1 METPL
6 ISCSSERSWIM
17 CEVQVL
23 EESLDGSP
31 SFHPF
36 GCSFQDPKFIRS
48 RRHWVSNL
56 LDENGVDGRR
66 VWNSACRTW
75 DIGGRSGVIYL
86 IVLGLNSCRNCSCL
100 GAELVEV
107 AAEVGRHV
115 QENFG
120 KGDFVEPKVRKY
132 VSSAWTTDRVT
143 GSIQTNG
150 I

>member
-1 METPL
+1 MK
-6 ISCSSERSWIM
+6 M
-17 CEVQVL
+17 
-23 EESLDGSP
+23 
-31 SFHPF
+31 
-36 GCSFQDPKFIRS
+36 
-48 RRHWVSNL
+48 
-56 LDENGVDGRR
+56 
-66 VWNSACRTW
+66 VWTVVECGTVRAVRGML
-75 DIGGRSGVIYL
+75 GGRSGVIYL
-86 IVLGLNSCRNCSCL
+86 IVLGLNRCRNCSCL